1 MGVSLSELISGKELN
16 LDDLKDKIVAIDAFN
31 MLYQFLSS
39 LRGPD
44 GALLTDSK
52 GRTTSHLVG
61 LLSRTTKLMQ
71 KGIKLVF
78 VFDGVAPDLKQKER
92 DRRREL
98 KEKAQTAYEQAQSDG
113 DEDAMRKFAMRTTSL
128 TPEMVES
135 AKQLILALG
144 LPIVNA
150 PSEGEAQAAYMQ
162 ANGKV
167 DFVASQDTDSLLY
180 GATAVIKNLS
190 LAGKRKKVSKLAYET
205 ITPQLLTASDIL
217 NGLGIDRKRLI
228 ILSMLVGTD
237 FNVGG
242 VKGLGPKKSLALV
255 RKYSD
260 FNQLFLDIGWHENFE
275 YDWHEV
281 YDLFENMPTTDEYVL
296 EWKPINQQALHELL
310 VESYEFNVERVDSAV
325 EKLLEAQK
333 SKSQKGLSDFFG

>member
-1 MGVSLSELISGKELN
+1 MGVSLTELIEGKEISV
-16 LDDLKDKIVAIDAFN
+16 DDLKDKIVAIDAFN

-44 GALLTDSK
+44 GSLLTDSK

-61 LLSRTTKLMQ
+61 LLSRSTKLMQ
-71 KGIKLVF
+71 KGVKLVF
-78 VFDGVAPDLKQKER
+78 VFDGVAPELKQKER

-113 DEDAMRKFAMRTTSL
+113 DEDLMRKFAMRTTSL

-135 AKQLILALG
+135 AKELITALG
-144 LPIVNA
+144 LPIVQA
-150 PSEGEAQAAYMQ
+150 PSEGEAQAAHMQ
-162 ANGKV
+162 MQGRV
-167 DFVASQDTDSLLY
+167 DYVASQDTDSLLY
-180 GATAVIKNLS
+180 GATKVIKNLT

-205 ITPQLLTASDIL
+205 VTPQLLTTSDIL
-217 NGLGIDRKRLI
+217 NTLGIDRQRLI

-255 RKYSD
+255 KKYAD
-260 FNQLFLDIGWHENFE
+260 FNQLFLDVKWHENFE
-275 YDWHEV
+275 YDWHDV
-281 YDLFENMPTTDEYVL
+281 YDLFENMPVIDEYNL
-296 EWKPINQQALHELL
+296 TWKPIQQEKLYALLIDE
-310 VESYEFNVERVDSAV
+310 YEFNKERVDSAV
-325 EKLLEAQK
+325 EKLLDAQK
-333 SKSQKGLSDFFG
+333 SKAQKGLNDFFG